1 MGNIM
6 GSRSDELFTLLAEAK
21 NQYYNSETPIMSD
34 SEFDSLEDELRQINP
49 NHKYFTVVGS
59 ENTKFNKITH
69 SVPMLSMG
77 KAKTAEDAN
86 KWFKKLDMPGIDFCL
101 QPKIDGL
108 AATCRYSN
116 GKLVYVSTRG
126 DGVVGQDISHI
137 AGYVDDIKDSISF
150 SSGDVEVRGEL
161 YLPKNTSYDTKGK
174 ALRNNCVG
182 LINRKEA
189 REDLKFV
196 RFVCYQISGDHN
208 IVLESDK
215 IETLGNDGFN
225 IVDFKVLITGAEISS
240 YYKDYLEH
248 QREMWNYETDGI
260 ILTVNDNTLHD
271 EIDSRWVVDHH
282 HHYNLAFKP
291 PSEGKETKFK
301 GIDWQVSRQGSIIP
315 VAMFEPIDIGG
326 AKLERASLHNYD
338 NVITLKLKEGDT
350 LYVERAN
357 DVIPYVKE
365 NRSRHSRDESFI
377 CDLIPQT
384 CPSCSSEIH
393 KSGVHIKCINPECE
407 EILIQQIIYWVKE
420 SDIDGVAEGT
430 LRALYKEGKIRHIKD
445 LYHIKY
451 EDLFGLDGFGDKK
464 INGFITGVNSSKS
477 VTASKLLS
485 RLGIPLVQEKA
496 LKKLKINSIEDF
508 IGFNDVAFVIGQNII
523 KWKENNLNMTFLNE
537 LIESLDIIEIQ
548 SITTN
553 GLVCMTG
560 KGPLPRKELIQI
572 IEDRGWEFSSTISKD
587 VNILLCEDPE
597 GDSSKLKKA
606 KKLGIK
612 LMSYNEFIG

>member
-1 MGNIM
+1 MGDIM
-6 GSRSDELFTLLAEAK
+6 KSRADELFTLLTEAK
-21 NQYYNSETPIMSD
+21 KQYYNSDTTVMSD
-34 SEFDSLEDELRQINP
+34 SEFDSLEEELRKINP
-49 NHKYFTVVGS
+49 NHKYFTAVGS

-69 SVPMLSMG
+69 SEPMLSMG
-77 KAKTAEDAN
+77 KAKTAEEAN

-116 GKLVYVSTRG
+116 GNLVYVSTRG
-126 DGVVGQDISHI
+126 DGVVGQNISHI
-137 AGYVDDIKDSISF
+137 SSYVDDIKNSISF

-161 YLPKNTSYDTKGK
+161 YLPKNTTYDTKGK

-182 LINRKEA
+182 LINRKDD

-208 IVLESDK
+208 ILLESEK
-215 IETLGNDGFN
+215 IKILENNGFN
-225 IVDFKVLITGAEISS
+225 TVDFKVLISGTEISS
-240 YYKDYLEH
+240 YYKDYLDF
-248 QREMWNYETDGI
+248 QRDKWNYETDGI
-260 ILTVNDNTLHD
+260 ILTVNDNTLH
-271 EIDSRWVVDHH
+271 EGIDSRWVVDHH

-291 PSEGKETKFK
+291 PSEGKETKLK

-326 AKLERASLHNYD
+326 ARLERASLHNYE

-365 NRSRHSRDESFI
+365 NRSIDGRDEDFI
-377 CDLIPQT
+377 CDLIPGD
-384 CPSCSSEIH
+384 CPSCNSEID
-393 KSGVHIKCINPECE
+393 KAGVHIKCINPECE

-430 LRALYKEGKIRHIKD
+430 LRSLYKEGKIRHIKD

-451 EDLFGLDGFGDKK
+451 EDLFGLEGFGDKK
-464 INGFITGVNSSKS
+464 INGFITGVNGSKS
-477 VTASKLLS
+477 ITASKLLS
-485 RLGIPLVQEKA
+485 RLGIPSVQEKS
-496 LKKLKINSIEDF
+496 LKKLRISTIENF
-508 IGFNDVAFVIGQNII
+508 ISFNDITYKIGENII
-523 KWKENNLNMTFLNE
+523 KWKENNLNMIFLNE
-537 LIESLDIIEIQ
+537 LVDSLDIIETQ
-548 SITTN
+548 SVISN

-560 KGPLPRKELIQI
+560 KGPLSRKEIVQI
-572 IEDRGWEFSSTISKD
+572 IEDKGWEFSSTISKD
-587 VNILLCEDPE
+587 VDILLCEDPA

-612 LMSYNEFIG
+612 LMSYTEFIQ